1 MTAYFWL
8 KLYTKLAR
16 KAAWQLKV
24 KKVKFSHTRYRA
36 LGPELI
42 PVYRQSARRPQVTW
56 SESRHSRLPLLS
68 ARPAV
73 TSVAFTRWRYL
84 LTAAHIWFKLTTQFI
99 DPERMKGWVGLVGWP
114 IADGLPTL
122 VVTHQLQVEQEKFA
136 GQRPTFYHC
145 ATPPTLTTR
154 ESKGRFFYK
163 TNRFE
168 SIRITNRID
177 SNRELECSTAC
188 RGPDLQKSFIFGK
201 QLWQDH
207 RYFPIHVYTQRS

>member
-114 IADGLPTL
+114 SCLSWLTHISGHPSAAGRAGKVRRPETDVLPL
-122 VVTHQLQVEQEKFA
+122 CH
-136 GQRPTFYHC
+136 
-145 ATPPTLTTR
+145 AT
-154 ESKGRFFYK
+154 
-163 TNRFE
+163 NVD
-168 SIRITNRID
+168 N
-177 SNRELECSTAC
+177 
-188 RGPDLQKSFIFGK
+188 
-201 QLWQDH
+201 
-207 RYFPIHVYTQRS
+207 